1 MAYSANEPTVGKSL
15 VKPSLTFNKFVAT
28 ISRQIEIA
36 SNVQGFISIKQ
47 KNRKTLFYLK
57 RRMDVIEFDEPWLA
71 YKAPFVQRNNGKRHI
86 NNYVD

>member
-1 MAYSANEPTVGKSL
+1 MVLVEVGDAIQDNQIDVFAKDKKYYKDHPIPKVLNEMAYSANEPTVGKSL

-47 KNRKTLFYLK
+47 
-57 RRMDVIEFDEPWLA
+57 
-71 YKAPFVQRNNGKRHI
+71 
-86 NNYVD
+86 

>member
-1 MAYSANEPTVGKSL
+1 MTYKLNEPIVGKSL

-47 KNRKTLFYLK
+47 
-57 RRMDVIEFDEPWLA
+57 
-71 YKAPFVQRNNGKRHI
+71 
-86 NNYVD
+86 